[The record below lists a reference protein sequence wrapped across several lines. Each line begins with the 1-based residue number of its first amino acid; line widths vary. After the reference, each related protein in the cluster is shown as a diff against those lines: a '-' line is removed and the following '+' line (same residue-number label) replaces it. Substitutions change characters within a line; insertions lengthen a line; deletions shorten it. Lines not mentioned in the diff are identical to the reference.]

1 MHGCCSPGVGAGGVG
16 GGGGP
21 AAYPH
26 AAVPSS
32 PKLPSVK
39 YSGVPPN
46 PYVPSVPRR
55 GCVPAAGRWHRPRSL
70 CRLCAARPRF
80 ATHRHPMDPAP
91 GVFHDQR
98 STAARMTRRL
108 DRSLTRWPQLS
119 TTNTS
124 TRALPLGETT
134 GTPAD
139 TPGLRAAV
147 HSSRR
152 TSRRVAAGERGCGG
166 SGGCG
171 RKFGGVC
178 CSRGWARE
186 SQARG
191 RAGLRGQLGKREC
204 GGFKRRGGRG
214 NKGERADFLAA
225 CVCAGRW
232 IQREG

>member
-1 MHGCCSPGVGAGGVG
+1 MHGCCSPGVGAGGVGGGGGGVG

-80 ATHRHPMDPAP
+80 ATHKASCVPAP

-124 TRALPLGETT
+124 TRALPRDEGDYWHTGRHTWTTSCRALVEKNLKAGSGGGREGAGGAGGAGESSE
-134 GTPAD
+134 GCAVR
-139 TPGLRAAV
+139 GAGRERA
-147 HSSRR
+147 RR
-152 TSRRVAAGERGCGG
+152 EGERGSGG
-166 SGGCG
+166 S
-171 RKFGGVC
+171 
-178 CSRGWARE
+178 
-186 SQARG
+186 
-191 RAGLRGQLGKREC
+191 
-204 GGFKRRGGRG
+204 
-214 NKGERADFLAA
+214 
-225 CVCAGRW
+225 
-232 IQREG
+232 